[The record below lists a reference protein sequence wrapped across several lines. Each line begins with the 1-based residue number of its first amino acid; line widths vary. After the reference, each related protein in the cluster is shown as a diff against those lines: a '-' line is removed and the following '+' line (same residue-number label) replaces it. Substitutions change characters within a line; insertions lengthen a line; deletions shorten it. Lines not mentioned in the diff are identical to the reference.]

1 MKFAETQGK
10 SLEEGSSWEKYQALV
25 SLINS
30 YIAPKWVDSNKRY
43 YENREKQVYYFS
55 MEFLIGKLLP
65 HYQLRYKGHGT
76 GWAASWASIL
86 KNWWKQK
93 GCRSGRRQARQIS
106 CLFLDSMASLGI
118 RA

>member
-65 HYQLRYKGHGT
+65 HYLSNLGIRDMVRMGCRI
-76 GWAASWASIL
+76 WASIL

-93 GCRSGRRQARQIS
+93 GMQVWATAGSA
-106 CLFLDSMASLGI
+106 D
-118 RA
+118 